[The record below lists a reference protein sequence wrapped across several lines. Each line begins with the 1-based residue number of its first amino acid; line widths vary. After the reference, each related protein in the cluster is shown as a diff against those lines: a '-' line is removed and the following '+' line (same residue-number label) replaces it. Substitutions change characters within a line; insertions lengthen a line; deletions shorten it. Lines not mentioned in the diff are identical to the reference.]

1 MHSYPSRAETREI
14 LFYGAAEKGCL
25 SYDNII
31 LYPSEIKRLEK
42 DGFFI
47 TNIKPSGI
55 KPNLFSVTVSWA
67 NAFGLAIPHI
77 IHSYIIGII
86 ETKPSHHIH
95 NFAQTLYV
103 IAKKA
108 KK

>member
-1 MHSYPSRAETREI
+1 MHSYPSRAEKREI
-14 LFYGAAEKGCL
+14 LFYGAAEKGSL
-25 SYDNII
+25 SCENVF
-31 LYPSEIKRLEK
+31 LYPSEIKRLER

-47 TNIKPSGI
+47 SNIKPSSI

-77 IHSYIIGII
+77 VHSYIIGII

-103 IAKKA
+103 IAKKVN
-108 KK
+108 K